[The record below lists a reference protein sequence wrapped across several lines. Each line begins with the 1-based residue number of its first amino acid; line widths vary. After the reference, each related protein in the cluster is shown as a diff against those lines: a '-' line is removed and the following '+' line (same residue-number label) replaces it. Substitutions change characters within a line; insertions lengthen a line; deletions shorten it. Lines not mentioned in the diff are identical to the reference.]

1 MRCLYFMLLL
11 SFSALSFAQDIKQD
25 VIGTAGGHFQNET
38 ASVSWTIGEVVTETL
53 TTENYVLAQGFHQGN
68 LVVNRIQKELPV
80 NFQIK
85 TYPNP
90 VKDILIIES
99 EDPGFEYQLIN
110 VQGKVI
116 SNGFIHSFSEEIDF
130 TNLPSGTYFL
140 KVEKYDTHKI
150 IKH

>member
-1 MRCLYFMLLL
+1 MKYRYFLLLL
-11 SFSALSFAQDIKQD
+11 SFPALSFAQDIKQN
-25 VIGTAGGHFQNET
+25 VIGTAGDDFNNDKV
-38 ASVSWTIGEVVTETL
+38 SVSWTIGEVVSENLSTESYDL
-53 TTENYVLAQGFHQGN
+53 TQGFHQGN
-68 LVVNRIQKELPV
+68 LVVNRINEEFPII
-80 NFQIK
+80 FQIK
-85 TYPNP
+85 AYPNP

-140 KVEKYDTHKI
+140 QVEKYDTHKI